1 MALCTLLK
9 YHQDAAGWPK
19 ELFAYTIDHGVRPE
33 SHEEAETVSQYVT
46 ALGSSFV

>member
-9 YHQDAAGWPK
+9 YHRDTAGWPK

-33 SHEEAETVSQYVT
+33 SKEEAKTVAQYVT
-46 ALGSSFV
+46 ALGWLFL